1 MKFQRDFDKLRKWAC
16 IIQRRFSK
24 AEYKV
29 LQLCQGNP
37 RYKYQQEEELE
48 GSAVEKNVGVLMDK
62 KLDLSQQ
69 HKPVV
74 S

>member
-1 MKFQRDFDKLRKWAC
+1 MKFQRNFDKLRKRAC
-16 IIQRRFSK
+16 IIQRRFNK

-37 RYKYQQEEELE
+37 RYKYQLEEELE
-48 GSAVEKNVGVLMDK
+48 GSAVEKNLGVLMDK
-62 KLDLSQQ
+62 NLDLSQQ

-74 S
+74 F